1 MRRQRL
7 GYYRRL
13 VEKRYFREHT
23 GEEQCKEKAS
33 SRRLLALVFDQ
44 FSKKKIIDHGLN
56 RFSHYLYLPI
66 HLLMKKVSISDI
78 ARKAGVSVST
88 VSFVMNDKAVKMRIS
103 REVIDKVE
111 NVARE
116 MGYRPNQLARGLRTG
131 KTKTIGLIVENI
143 SNAFFATLAKT
154 IEDEAKKY
162 DYKVVY
168 CSTDNDDLKAREL
181 INMLSQRQVDG
192 YIITPTPHLASEI
205 HKLQAEN
212 KPVVL
217 IDRYFPEH
225 HEIPAV
231 LVDNREGVAKGTEYL
246 MEKGYCKIALV
257 TIETDMAHMKDRLAG
272 YYDVYRRHGMEV
284 DESRVRV
291 IPYHASRE
299 KALEMIDE
307 LLEGAGAEVDAVFFL
322 TNYLGVLG
330 IEVIKRKKL
339 KVPGQLAVLCFDD
352 NDIFRLYT
360 PTISVIRQ
368 PIEMIGQ
375 QAMSA
380 LIERLKHPGSTEGF
394 PAEDPLQLQTELIA
408 RESI

>member
-1 MRRQRL
+1 
-7 GYYRRL
+7 
-13 VEKRYFREHT
+13 
-23 GEEQCKEKAS
+23 
-33 SRRLLALVFDQ
+33 
-44 FSKKKIIDHGLN
+44 
-56 RFSHYLYLPI
+56 
-66 HLLMKKVSISDI
+66 MKKVSINDI

-103 REVIDKVE
+103 QEVIQRVE

-131 KTKTIGLIVENI
+131 KTKTIGLIVEDI
-143 SNAFFATLAKT
+143 SNAFFAKLAKT

-168 CSTDNDDLKAREL
+168 CSTDNDEEKAREL

-192 YIITPTPHLASEI
+192 YIITPTLNLVEDI
-205 HKLQAEN
+205 QRLQAEN

-217 IDRYFPEH
+217 VDRYFPQH
-225 HEIPAV
+225 DEIPYV
-231 LVDNREGVAKGTEYL
+231 LADNYGGVAAG
-246 MEKGYCKIALV
+246 MECLIKKGYKKIALV
-257 TIETDMAHMKDRLAG
+257 SIQADMAHMKDRVDAF
-272 YYDVYRRHGMEV
+272 YDVLASNNIQPDPNLV
-284 DESRVRV
+284 KL
-291 IPYHASRE
+291 IPYGCVRE
-299 KALEMIDE
+299 IALKEIEDLLTGHTDE
-307 LLEGAGAEVDAVFFL
+307 IDAVFFL

-330 IEVIKRKKL
+330 VEAIKNSGIR
-339 KVPGQLAVLCFDD
+339 VPEQMAVLCFDD

-368 PIEMIGQ
+368 PIEKIGQ

-380 LIERLKHPGSTEGF
+380 LIDRLKHTGTELMPAPVNIKV
-394 PAEDPLQLQTELIA
+394 PAELVA

>member
-1 MRRQRL
+1 
-7 GYYRRL
+7 
-13 VEKRYFREHT
+13 
-23 GEEQCKEKAS
+23 
-33 SRRLLALVFDQ
+33 
-44 FSKKKIIDHGLN
+44 
-56 RFSHYLYLPI
+56 
-66 HLLMKKVSISDI
+66 MKKVSISDI

-103 REVIDKVE
+103 REVIEKVE

-131 KTKTIGLIVENI
+131 KTRTIGLIVENI

-168 CSTDNDDLKAREL
+168 CSTDNDEEKAREL

-192 YIITPTPHLASEI
+192 YIITPTPELAQEI
-205 HKLQAEN
+205 RKLQAEN

-225 HEIPAV
+225 EEIPAV
-231 LVDNREGVAKGTEYL
+231 LVDNYEGVAKGTEYL
-246 MEKGYCKIALV
+246 IGKGYSKIALV
-257 TIETDMAHMKDRLAG
+257 TIENEMAHMKDRLQA
-272 YYDVYRRHGMEV
+272 YYDVLSRHDIAV
-284 DESRVRV
+284 DEALVNV
-291 IPYHASRE
+291 VPYHAGRE
-299 KALEMIDE
+299 KSLEQIRN
-307 LLEGAGAEVDAVFFL
+307 LLKGAGTSIDAVFFL

-330 IEVIKRKKL
+330 IEAIKGMQI
-339 KVPGQLAVLCFDD
+339 KVPDQVAVLCFDD

-368 PIEMIGQ
+368 PIEAIGQ
-375 QAMSA
+375 QAMCT
-380 LIERLKHPGSTEGF
+380 LIERLRHTGGEAFPITE
-394 PAEDPLQLQTELIA
+394 PVQLISELIA

>member
-1 MRRQRL
+1 
-7 GYYRRL
+7 
-13 VEKRYFREHT
+13 
-23 GEEQCKEKAS
+23 
-33 SRRLLALVFDQ
+33 
-44 FSKKKIIDHGLN
+44 
-56 RFSHYLYLPI
+56 
-66 HLLMKKVSISDI
+66 MKKVSINDI

-103 REVIDKVE
+103 QEVIHRVE

-143 SNAFFATLAKT
+143 SNAFFATLAKS

-168 CSTDNDDLKAREL
+168 CSTDNDEEKAREL

-192 YIITPTPHLASEI
+192 YIITPTLNLVEDI
-205 HKLQAEN
+205 HRLQAEN

-217 IDRYFPEH
+217 IDRYFPMH
-225 HEIPAV
+225 DEIPYV
-231 LVDNREGVAKGTEYL
+231 LVDNYSGVSEG
-246 MEKGYCKIALV
+246 MEFLIGKGYRKIAL
-257 TIETDMAHMKDRLAG
+257 ISIKSEMAHMKDRVQAYHDVLDRNDIPPG
-272 YYDVYRRHGMEV
+272 DRLVKLVPYDC
-284 DESRVRV
+284 D
-291 IPYHASRE
+291 RE
-299 KALEMIDE
+299 TALQEIMDLFTMRPGEI
-307 LLEGAGAEVDAVFFL
+307 DAVFFL

-330 IEVIKRKKL
+330 VEAIKKSGI
-339 KVPGQLAVLCFDD
+339 KVPEQLAVLCFDD

-368 PIEMIGQ
+368 PIAEIGQ
-375 QAMSA
+375 KAMLA
-380 LIERLKHPGSTEGF
+380 LIERLKHTG
-394 PAEDPLQLQTELIA
+394 TELQPTPVNIKLSAELLA

>member
-1 MRRQRL
+1 MGRS
-7 GYYRRL
+7 
-13 VEKRYFREHT
+13 
-23 GEEQCKEKAS
+23 EQ
-33 SRRLLALVFDQ
+33 V
-44 FSKKKIIDHGLN
+44 IVN
-56 RFSHYLYLPI
+56 LPI
-66 HLLMKKVSISDI
+66 PISMKKVSISDI

-103 REVIDKVE
+103 REVIEKVE

-168 CSTDNDDLKAREL
+168 CSTDNDDVKAREL

-192 YIITPTPHLASEI
+192 YIITPTPQLAGEI
-205 HKLQAEN
+205 QKLQADH

-217 IDRYFPEH
+217 IDRYFPEDST
-225 HEIPAV
+225 IPAV
-231 LVDNREGVAKGTEYL
+231 LVDNFEGVSKGTEYL
-246 MEKGYCKIALV
+246 IGKGYRKIALV
-257 TIETDMAHMKDRLAG
+257 TIEADMAHMKDRLAG
-272 YYDVYRRHGMEV
+272 YYEVLQRHAIPV
-284 DESRVRV
+284 DGERVKI
-291 IPYHASRE
+291 IPYHTGRE
-299 KALEMIDE
+299 DALQMITE
-307 LLEGAGAEVDAVFFL
+307 LLEGAGTTIDAVFFL

-330 IEVIKRKKL
+330 IEAIKKKQL
-339 KVPGQLAVLCFDD
+339 RIPEQLAVLCFDD

-368 PIEMIGQ
+368 PIEMIGKE
-375 QAMSA
+375 AMCA
-380 LIERLKHPGSTEGF
+380 LIKRLGHSGGAEGF
-394 PAEDPLQLQTELIA
+394 PVAERVQLEPELIA

>member
-1 MRRQRL
+1 
-7 GYYRRL
+7 
-13 VEKRYFREHT
+13 
-23 GEEQCKEKAS
+23 
-33 SRRLLALVFDQ
+33 
-44 FSKKKIIDHGLN
+44 
-56 RFSHYLYLPI
+56 
-66 HLLMKKVSISDI
+66 MKKVSISDI

-103 REVIDKVE
+103 RVVIEKVE

-168 CSTDNDDLKAREL
+168 CSTDNDEVKAREL

-192 YIITPTPHLASEI
+192 YIIVPTPQLADEI
-205 HKLQAEN
+205 RKLQGEN

-217 IDRYFPEH
+217 IDRYFPEDSS
-225 HEIPAV
+225 IPAV
-231 LVDNREGVAKGTEYL
+231 LVDNFEGVAKGTDYL
-246 MEKGYCKIALV
+246 ISKGYRKIALV
-257 TIETDMAHMKDRLAG
+257 TIEADMAHMKDRLAG
-272 YYDVYRRHGMEV
+272 YHAALRRHEIPV
-284 DESRVRV
+284 DERRVKIV
-291 IPYHASRE
+291 PYGADRQTS
-299 KALEMIDE
+299 LELILE
-307 LLEGAGAEVDAVFFL
+307 LLEGAGTEIDAVFFL

-330 IEVIKRKKL
+330 IEAIKKKQL
-339 KVPGQLAVLCFDD
+339 RIPEQLAVLCFDD

-368 PIEMIGQ
+368 PIESIGQ
-375 QAMSA
+375 RAMFA
-380 LIERLKHPGSTEGF
+380 LIERLKHSGSGEPF
-394 PAEDPLQLQTELIA
+394 PAGDPLQLETELIP

>member
-1 MRRQRL
+1 
-7 GYYRRL
+7 
-13 VEKRYFREHT
+13 
-23 GEEQCKEKAS
+23 
-33 SRRLLALVFDQ
+33 
-44 FSKKKIIDHGLN
+44 
-56 RFSHYLYLPI
+56 
-66 HLLMKKVSISDI
+66 MKKVSISDI

-103 REVIDKVE
+103 REVIEKVE

-168 CSTDNDDLKAREL
+168 CSTDNDEEKAREL

-192 YIITPTPHLASEI
+192 YIITPTLNLAGEI
-205 HKLQAEN
+205 QKLQAEN

-225 HEIPAV
+225 VEIPAV
-231 LVDNREGVAKGTEYL
+231 LVDNYEGVAKGMESL
-246 MEKGYCKIALV
+246 IEKGYRKIALV
-257 TIETDMAHMKDRLAG
+257 TIEADMAHMKDRLQA
-272 YYDVYRRHGMEV
+272 YYDVMNRHGIAAGDQLV
-284 DESRVRV
+284 KIV
-291 IPYHASRE
+291 PYHMGRE
-299 KALEMIDE
+299 RSLDQIMD
-307 LLEGAGAEVDAVFFL
+307 LLEGAGTTMDAVFFL

-330 IEVIKRKKL
+330 IEAIKRRQI
-339 KVPGQLAVLCFDD
+339 KVPEQLAVLCFDD

-368 PIEMIGQ
+368 PIEAIGQ

-380 LIERLKHPGSTEGF
+380 LIERLKHTNGEVF
-394 PAEDPLQLQTELIA
+394 PQMDPVQLTTELIT

>member
-1 MRRQRL
+1 
-7 GYYRRL
+7 
-13 VEKRYFREHT
+13 
-23 GEEQCKEKAS
+23 
-33 SRRLLALVFDQ
+33 
-44 FSKKKIIDHGLN
+44 
-56 RFSHYLYLPI
+56 
-66 HLLMKKVSISDI
+66 MKKVSISDI

-103 REVIDKVE
+103 REVIEKVE

-131 KTKTIGLIVENI
+131 KTRTIGLIVENI

-168 CSTDNDDLKAREL
+168 CSTDNDDEKAREL

-192 YIITPTPHLASEI
+192 YIITPTPALAQEI
-205 HKLQAEN
+205 TKLQGEN

-225 HEIPAV
+225 ADIPAV
-231 LVDNREGVAKGTEYL
+231 LVDNYEGVAKGTEYL
-246 MEKGYCKIALV
+246 INKGYSKIALV
-257 TIETDMAHMKDRLAG
+257 TIENEMAHMKDRLQA
-272 YYDVYRRHGMEV
+272 YYDVLDRHNIAV
-284 DESRVRV
+284 DESLVNIV
-291 IPYHASRE
+291 PYHAGRDHSMEQVRNVL
-299 KALEMIDE
+299 K
-307 LLEGAGAEVDAVFFL
+307 GAGSSINAVFFL

-330 IEVIKRKKL
+330 IEAIKSMQIR
-339 KVPGQLAVLCFDD
+339 VPGQLAILCFDD

-368 PIEMIGQ
+368 PIEAIGQ
-375 QAMSA
+375 QAMSS
-380 LIERLKHPGSTEGF
+380 LIERLKHTGAEAFPITE
-394 PAEDPLQLQTELIA
+394 PVKLIPELIA

>member
-1 MRRQRL
+1 
-7 GYYRRL
+7 
-13 VEKRYFREHT
+13 
-23 GEEQCKEKAS
+23 
-33 SRRLLALVFDQ
+33 
-44 FSKKKIIDHGLN
+44 
-56 RFSHYLYLPI
+56 
-66 HLLMKKVSISDI
+66 MKKVSISDI

-103 REVIDKVE
+103 REVIEKVE

-168 CSTDNDDLKAREL
+168 CSTDNDETKAREL

-192 YIITPTPHLASEI
+192 YIITPTPRLADEI
-205 HKLQAEN
+205 RKLQAEN

-225 HEIPAV
+225 HDIPAV
-231 LVDNREGVAKGTEYL
+231 LVDNYGGVAKGTEFL
-246 MEKGYCKIALV
+246 IGKGYRKIGLV
-257 TIETDMAHMKDRLAG
+257 TIETEMAHMKDRLRG
-272 YYDVYRRHGMEV
+272 YYDVLRRHGIAIEG
-284 DESRVRV
+284 ERVKV
-291 IPYHASRE
+291 ISYHADRE
-299 KALEMIDE
+299 QALEQIDE
-307 LLEGAGAEVDAVFFL
+307 LLAGAGTSIDSVFFL

-330 IEVIKRKKL
+330 IEAIKRKRL
-339 KVPGQLAVLCFDD
+339 SIPGQLAVLCFDD

-368 PIEMIGQ
+368 PIESIGQ
-375 QAMSA
+375 QAMCA
-380 LIERLKHPGSTEGF
+380 LIERLKNPGHVGGSL
-394 PAEDPLQLQTELIA
+394 PADPLQLETELIA

>member
-1 MRRQRL
+1 
-7 GYYRRL
+7 
-13 VEKRYFREHT
+13 
-23 GEEQCKEKAS
+23 
-33 SRRLLALVFDQ
+33 
-44 FSKKKIIDHGLN
+44 
-56 RFSHYLYLPI
+56 
-66 HLLMKKVSISDI
+66 MKKVSISDI

-103 REVIDKVE
+103 REVIEKVE

-168 CSTDNDDLKAREL
+168 CSTDNDEEKAREL

-192 YIITPTPHLASEI
+192 YIITPTLNLAAEI
-205 HKLQAEN
+205 QKLQAEN

-225 HEIPAV
+225 NEIPAV
-231 LVDNREGVAKGTEYL
+231 LVDNYEGVAKGTEFL
-246 MEKGYCKIALV
+246 IGKGYRKIALV
-257 TIETDMAHMKDRLAG
+257 TIETDMQHMKDRLQA
-272 YYDVYRRHGMEV
+272 YYDVLNRHGIAVEDHLV
-284 DESRVRV
+284 KTV
-291 IPYHASRE
+291 PYHTGRE
-299 KALEMIDE
+299 RSLDQIMD
-307 LLEGAGAEVDAVFFL
+307 LLEGAGSAMDAVFFL

-330 IEVIKRKKL
+330 IEAIKKRQIR
-339 KVPGQLAVLCFDD
+339 VPEQLAVLCFDD

-368 PIEMIGQ
+368 PIEAIGQ
-375 QAMSA
+375 QAMCT
-380 LIERLKHPGSTEGF
+380 LIERLKHSGSEAF
-394 PAEDPLQLQTELIA
+394 PQMEPVQLMTELIP

>member
-1 MRRQRL
+1 
-7 GYYRRL
+7 
-13 VEKRYFREHT
+13 
-23 GEEQCKEKAS
+23 
-33 SRRLLALVFDQ
+33 
-44 FSKKKIIDHGLN
+44 
-56 RFSHYLYLPI
+56 
-66 HLLMKKVSISDI
+66 MKKVSISDI

-103 REVIDKVE
+103 REVIEKVE

-168 CSTDNDDLKAREL
+168 CSTDNDEVKAREL

-192 YIITPTPHLASEI
+192 YIITPTPLLADEI
-205 HKLQAEN
+205 RKLQAEN
-212 KPVVL
+212 KPVIL

-225 HEIPAV
+225 QEIPAV
-231 LVDNREGVAKGTEYL
+231 LVDNFGGVAKGTEYL
-246 MEKGYCKIALV
+246 IGKGYRRIALV
-257 TIETDMAHMKDRLAG
+257 TIEADMAHMKDRLRG
-272 YYDVYRRHGMEV
+272 YYDVLRKHEIPI
-284 DESRVRV
+284 DEKRVMV
-291 IPYHASRE
+291 VPYHADRE
-299 KALEMIDE
+299 TALRMIFE
-307 LLEGAGAEVDAVFFL
+307 LLGGAGTEIDAVFFL

-330 IEVIKRKKL
+330 IEAIKKKQL
-339 KVPGQLAVLCFDD
+339 KIPDQLAVLCFDD

-368 PIEMIGQ
+368 PIELIGQ
-375 QAMSA
+375 KAMCA
-380 LIERLKHPGSTEGF
+380 LIERLKHSGNVDSF
-394 PAEDPLQLQTELIA
+394 PAAEQLQLETELIA

>member
-1 MRRQRL
+1 
-7 GYYRRL
+7 
-13 VEKRYFREHT
+13 
-23 GEEQCKEKAS
+23 
-33 SRRLLALVFDQ
+33 
-44 FSKKKIIDHGLN
+44 
-56 RFSHYLYLPI
+56 
-66 HLLMKKVSISDI
+66 MKKVSISDI

-103 REVIDKVE
+103 REVIEKVE

-168 CSTDNDDLKAREL
+168 CSTDNDEEKAREL

-192 YIITPTPHLASEI
+192 YIITPTLNLGEDI
-205 HKLQAEN
+205 RKLQAEN

-217 IDRYFPEH
+217 IDRYFPQHE
-225 HEIPAV
+225 EIPAV
-231 LVDNREGVAKGTEYL
+231 LVDNYEGVARGTEYL
-246 MEKGYCKIALV
+246 IAKGYSKIALI
-257 TIETDMAHMKDRLAG
+257 TIETEMAHMKDRLQA
-272 YYDVYRRHGMEV
+272 YYDVLNRNGIKAEDALV
-284 DESRVRV
+284 KIV
-291 IPYHASRE
+291 PYNSGKEA
-299 KALEMIDE
+299 ALHEIE
-307 LLEGAGAEVDAVFFL
+307 QVLAGAGSSVDAVFFL

-330 IEVIKRKKL
+330 IEAIKKL
-339 KVPGQLAVLCFDD
+339 KIKVPEQLAVLCFDD

-368 PIEMIGQ
+368 PIEAIGQ
-375 QAMSA
+375 RAMLA
-380 LIERLKHPGSTEGF
+380 LIERLRHTGEETISENAPIRLT
-394 PAEDPLQLQTELIA
+394 ADLVA

>member
-1 MRRQRL
+1 
-7 GYYRRL
+7 
-13 VEKRYFREHT
+13 
-23 GEEQCKEKAS
+23 
-33 SRRLLALVFDQ
+33 
-44 FSKKKIIDHGLN
+44 
-56 RFSHYLYLPI
+56 
-66 HLLMKKVSISDI
+66 MKKVSISDI

-103 REVIDKVE
+103 REVIEKVE

-131 KTKTIGLIVENI
+131 KTRTIGLIVENI

-168 CSTDNDDLKAREL
+168 CSTDNDEEKAREL

-192 YIITPTPHLASEI
+192 YIITPTMELAQEI
-205 HKLQAEN
+205 RKLQGEN

-225 HEIPAV
+225 DEIPAV
-231 LVDNREGVAKGTEYL
+231 LVDNYEGVAKGTEYL
-246 MEKGYCKIALV
+246 IGKGYSKIALV
-257 TIETDMAHMKDRLAG
+257 TIENEMAHMKDRLRA
-272 YYDVYRRHGMEV
+272 YYDVLRRHGIAV
-284 DESRVRV
+284 DGALVNTV
-291 IPYHASRE
+291 PYHAGRE
-299 KALEMIDE
+299 KSLEQIRNV
-307 LLEGAGAEVDAVFFL
+307 LNGAGTSIDAVFFL

-330 IEVIKRKKL
+330 IEAIKNMQIRI
-339 KVPGQLAVLCFDD
+339 PEQLAVLCFDD

-368 PIEMIGQ
+368 PIEAIGQ
-375 QAMSA
+375 QAMCT
-380 LIERLKHPGSTEGF
+380 LMERLKHSGGEAF
-394 PAEDPLQLQTELIA
+394 PITAPVQLVPELIA

>member
-1 MRRQRL
+1 
-7 GYYRRL
+7 
-13 VEKRYFREHT
+13 
-23 GEEQCKEKAS
+23 
-33 SRRLLALVFDQ
+33 
-44 FSKKKIIDHGLN
+44 
-56 RFSHYLYLPI
+56 
-66 HLLMKKVSISDI
+66 MKKVSISDI

-103 REVIDKVE
+103 REVIEKVE

-143 SNAFFATLAKT
+143 SNAFFATLAKI

-168 CSTDNDDLKAREL
+168 CSTDNDEVKARDL

-192 YIITPTPHLASEI
+192 YIIVPTPQLADEI
-205 HKLQAEN
+205 RKLQGES

-217 IDRYFPEH
+217 IDRYFREH
-225 HEIPAV
+225 QEIPAV
-231 LVDNREGVAKGTEYL
+231 LVDNYEGVAKGTEYL
-246 MEKGYCKIALV
+246 IAKGYHKIGLV
-257 TIETDMAHMKDRLAG
+257 TIETDMAHMNDRLTA
-272 YYDVYRRHGMEV
+272 YYDVLRRYGIPV
-284 DESRVRV
+284 DERWVKIV
-291 IPYHASRE
+291 PYQTGHE
-299 KALEMIDE
+299 KSLEQIEDF
-307 LLEGAGAEVDAVFFL
+307 LKGSDPAIDAVFFL

-330 IEVIKRKKL
+330 IEVIKKL
-339 KVPGQLAVLCFDD
+339 KIRVPEELAVLCFDD

-368 PIEMIGQ
+368 PIESIGQ
-375 QAMSA
+375 QAMCT
-380 LIERLKHPGSTEGF
+380 LIERLKYTGADGF
-394 PAEDPLQLQTELIA
+394 PVTEPMKLIPDLIV

>member
-1 MRRQRL
+1 
-7 GYYRRL
+7 
-13 VEKRYFREHT
+13 
-23 GEEQCKEKAS
+23 
-33 SRRLLALVFDQ
+33 
-44 FSKKKIIDHGLN
+44 
-56 RFSHYLYLPI
+56 
-66 HLLMKKVSISDI
+66 MKKVSISDI

-103 REVIDKVE
+103 REVIEKVE

-143 SNAFFATLAKT
+143 SNAFFATLAKS

-168 CSTDNDDLKAREL
+168 CSTDNDEEKARDL

-192 YIITPTPHLASEI
+192 YIITPTLNLAEDI
-205 HKLQAEN
+205 RKLQTE

-217 IDRYFPEH
+217 IDRYFPQH
-225 HEIPAV
+225 DEIPAV
-231 LVDNREGVAKGTEYL
+231 LVDNYEGVSRGMECL
-246 MEKGYCKIALV
+246 FEKGYRKIALV
-257 TIETDMAHMKDRLAG
+257 TIETDMAHMKDRLRA
-272 YYDVYRRHGMEV
+272 YCDVLNRHGIAPEDRLV
-284 DESRVRV
+284 KIV
-291 IPYHASRE
+291 PYSSDHEAALGAVE
-299 KALEMIDE
+299 KLLSEAGKEM
-307 LLEGAGAEVDAVFFL
+307 DAVFFL

-330 IEVIKRKKL
+330 IEAIKKL
-339 KVPGQLAVLCFDD
+339 KIKVPEQLAVLCFDD

-368 PIEMIGQ
+368 PIEAIGQ
-375 QAMSA
+375 KAMFT
-380 LIERLKHPGSTEGF
+380 LIERLRHTGEEPYPGHL
-394 PAEDPLQLQTELIA
+394 PLKLTADLVR

>member
-1 MRRQRL
+1 
-7 GYYRRL
+7 
-13 VEKRYFREHT
+13 
-23 GEEQCKEKAS
+23 
-33 SRRLLALVFDQ
+33 
-44 FSKKKIIDHGLN
+44 
-56 RFSHYLYLPI
+56 
-66 HLLMKKVSISDI
+66 MKKVSISDI

-103 REVIDKVE
+103 REVIEKVE

-143 SNAFFATLAKT
+143 SNAFFAAMAKT

-168 CSTDNDDLKAREL
+168 CSTDNDETKAREL
-181 INMLSQRQVDG
+181 ISMLSQRQVDG
-192 YIITPTPHLASEI
+192 YIITPTLNLAEEI
-205 HKLQAEN
+205 RRLQAEN

-225 HEIPAV
+225 EEIPSV
-231 LVDNREGVAKGTEYL
+231 LVDNYAGVAEG
-246 MEKGYCKIALV
+246 MEFLFAKGYQNIGLV
-257 TIETDMAHMKDRLAG
+257 TIEADMAHMHDRLQA
-272 YYDVYRRHGMEV
+272 YYDTLRKHDMPQDRRLV
-284 DESRVRV
+284 KQV
-291 IPYHASRE
+291 PYGYVHEA
-299 KALEMIDE
+299 ALE
-307 LLEGAGAEVDAVFFL
+307 EVEDFLTGDGKDCDALFFL

-330 IEVIKRKKL
+330 IEAAKKL
-339 KVPGQLAVLCFDD
+339 NIRIPTDKAFLCFDD

-368 PIEMIGQ
+368 PICEIGQ
-375 QAMSA
+375 QAMAA
-380 LIERLKHPGSTEGF
+380 LIERLRHTGTETLPENAPIKLAG
-394 PAEDPLQLQTELIA
+394 ELVP

>member
-1 MRRQRL
+1 
-7 GYYRRL
+7 
-13 VEKRYFREHT
+13 
-23 GEEQCKEKAS
+23 
-33 SRRLLALVFDQ
+33 
-44 FSKKKIIDHGLN
+44 
-56 RFSHYLYLPI
+56 
-66 HLLMKKVSISDI
+66 MKKVSISDI

-103 REVIDKVE
+103 REVIEKVE

-168 CSTDNDDLKAREL
+168 CSTDNDEDKARDL

-192 YIITPTPHLASEI
+192 YIIVPTPQLADEI
-205 HKLQAEN
+205 RKLQGES

-217 IDRYFPEH
+217 IDRYFREH
-225 HEIPAV
+225 QEIPAV
-231 LVDNREGVAKGTEYL
+231 LVDNYEGVAKGTEYL
-246 MEKGYCKIALV
+246 IAKGYDKIGLV
-257 TIETDMAHMKDRLAG
+257 TIETDMAHMNDRLIA
-272 YYDVYRRHGMEV
+272 YYDVLRRHDIPV
-284 DESRVRV
+284 DERRVKIV
-291 IPYHASRE
+291 PYQTSHE
-299 KALEMIDE
+299 KSLDQIEDFLKGPDSAI
-307 LLEGAGAEVDAVFFL
+307 DAVFFL

-330 IEVIKRKKL
+330 IEVIKKL
-339 KVPGQLAVLCFDD
+339 KIRVPEELAVLCFDD

-368 PIEMIGQ
+368 PIESIGQ
-375 QAMSA
+375 QAMCA
-380 LIERLKHPGSTEGF
+380 LIERLKNTGADGF
-394 PAEDPLQLQTELIA
+394 PVTEPMKLIPDLIV